1 MAGFHTKT
9 FTQHND
15 YMTPKHAWED
25 IQHLIPKDKVIYEP
39 FYGDG
44 KSGDYLTELGYT
56 VIHEDVDFYD
66 NEIEPEW
73 YDIIVSNPPFSD
85 AKRIM
90 KKLAELDK
98 PFIMLMPSSKINT
111 SYFREN
117 FKDKQIQIIIPR
129 KRIHFHKL
137 VNGQIE
143 NKKSSCNFDCFY
155 YAYKMELKESIT
167 WLD

>member
-9 FTQHND
+9 FTQHDD

-56 VIHEDVDFYD
+56 VWHQDVDFYD

-85 AKRIM
+85 VKRIM

-111 SYFREN
+111 SYLYTHGYTIAYSVCYNCN
-117 FKDKQIQIIIPR
+117 FETDVTILI
-129 KRIHFHKL
+129 RIVTL
-137 VNGQIE
+137 VNEIVP
-143 NKKSSCNFDCFY
+143 CN
-155 YAYKMELKESIT
+155 
-167 WLD
+167 